1 MLIFNPSQSLI
12 QNLKDIG
19 KEQKSDSICSTIIN
33 YCQNGWS
40 PKDKIKN
47 AIIPYLNKQG
57 ELSVCGGILLLGT
70 RIFTPK
76 KLHHSILEKVHEGHQ
91 GISRCCLR
99 AKTAVWWPGM
109 QKDIINVVKQCNT
122 CAKNPQ
128 AREPLLTTT
137 LLSYPWQRVATD
149 LFVFRN
155 INYLKVVFITIKL
168 GNIITA
174 TTVISA
180 LKSILSQLGIQ
191 ETVVTDNGPQY
202 TSQEFR
208 EFSLSYYF
216 SHVTSSPYYLQSNG
230 LVERGLRTVKQLIAN
245 SSDIY
250 IALLYYRQHHYHG
263 AIYLVQN
270 Y

>member
-12 QNLKDIG
+12 QNLKDIE

-33 YCQNGWS
+33 YCQNGWP
-40 PKDKIKN
+40 PKYKIEN
-47 AIIPYLNKQG
+47 AIIHYLNKQG
-57 ELSVCGGILLLGT
+57 ELSVCGELLLLGT

-76 KLHHSILEKVHEGHQ
+76 KLHCSILEKVHEGHQ

-109 QKDIINVVKQCNT
+109 QKDIIKVVKQCNT

-155 INYLKVVFITIKL
+155 INYLKVVYYNQI
-168 GNIITA
+168 GQHHNC
-174 TTVISA
+174 
-180 LKSILSQLGIQ
+180 
-191 ETVVTDNGPQY
+191 NNC
-202 TSQEFR
+202 
-208 EFSLSYYF
+208 YF
-216 SHVTSSPYYLQSNG
+216 SPQINFFTTGYP
-230 LVERGLRTVKQLIAN
+230 RN
-245 SSDIY
+245 SSD
-250 IALLYYRQHHYHG
+250 
-263 AIYLVQN
+263 
-270 Y
+270 